1 MAAPADPPHL
11 PLRGKVAV
19 VTGGGRGIGRAVAAR
34 LAREGAAV
42 VIADYGGSVDTS
54 ANPQAAVAEAAAE
67 AIRAEGGRASACF
80 ADISTMEGG
89 RRAVEQ
95 ALDEFGRIDA
105 MVCCAGIIP
114 QGTVLTASEEDWDR
128 TIATHLK
135 GHFSCAQ
142 AAARVMVEQGGGRLV
157 FFASRASFG
166 SASGTIAYSA
176 AKAGVLGLTFTAATE
191 LIAHGITTNCIVPR
205 ASTRMIDYITE
216 TTGRSEGRPALESAT
231 GTTFDPDNIPPIV
244 AWLLSDAAEGVNGQV
259 FGVVGRQITLLE
271 RGGWAASLT
280 SDAPWRLEGP
290 DGLTARIPAAFGAD
304 LSLRRFEWE
313 LPAE

>member
-1 MAAPADPPHL
+1 MPPEPSADPP
-11 PLRGKVAV
+11 LRDKVAV
-19 VTGGGRGIGRAVAAR
+19 VTGGGRGIGRAVATR

-54 ANPQAAVAEAAAE
+54 ANPQAAVAETVAE
-67 AIRAEGGRASACF
+67 AIRAGGGRAAACF
-80 ADISTMEGG
+80 VDISTMEGG
-89 RRAVEQ
+89 RRAVQQ
-95 ALDEFGRIDA
+95 AIDEFGRIDA

-114 QGTVLTASEEDWDR
+114 QGTVLTATEEDWDR
-128 TIATHLK
+128 TVATHLK

-176 AKAGVLGLTFTAATE
+176 AKAGILGLTFTAATE
-191 LIAHGITTNCIVPR
+191 LIAHGVTTNCIVPR
-205 ASTRMIDYITE
+205 ASTRMIDYIAE
-216 TTGRSEGRPALESAT
+216 TTGRSEGRPAAESAA
-231 GTTFDPDNIPPIV
+231 GTAFDPDNIPPIV

-271 RGGWAASLT
+271 RAGWAASLV

-290 DGLTARIPAAFGAD
+290 DGLSARIPAAFGAD

-313 LPAE
+313 LPEE

>member
-1 MAAPADPPHL
+1 MPPPADPPAL

-19 VTGGGRGIGRAVAAR
+19 VTGAGRGIGRAVAAR

-42 VIADYGGSVDTS
+42 VVADYGGSVDAS

-67 AIRAEGGRASACF
+67 AIREEGGRASAFF

-89 RRAVEQ
+89 RGAVQ
-95 ALDEFGRIDA
+95 HALDTFGRLDA

-142 AAARVMVEQGGGRLV
+142 AAARVMAEQGSGRLV

-176 AKAGVLGLTFTAATE
+176 AKAGILGLTFTAATE

-205 ASTRMIDYITE
+205 ASTRMIDYIAE
-216 TTGRSEGRPALESAT
+216 TSGRSEGRPASDSAA

-244 AWLLSDAAEGVNGQV
+244 AWLVSDAAAGVNGQV

-271 RGGWAASLT
+271 RAGWAASIVG
-280 SDAPWRLEGP
+280 DEPWRLEGR
-290 DGLTARIPAAFGAD
+290 DGLNARIPQAFGD
-304 LSLRRFEWE
+304 ELPLRRFEWE
-313 LPAE
+313 LPPE